1 MYLRVTLAA
10 LPLISCSTV
19 ADTSS
24 DAAGS
29 ATQEMSASTSSEDP
43 ATGTTSSAPTTGD
56 DPATTADATATSSS
70 SSETTT
76 GAPLGP
82 CGQPPPFT
90 GVMAQKIEAAGME
103 RDFDLVIPADY
114 DPNHAYPLVFAW
126 HGRGGNG
133 ELARLYFK
141 IEEASEGQ
149 AIFVYP
155 DGLPLADMGGQTG
168 WDLDPANEDVALFD
182 AILVDVSSRLC
193 IDSERVF
200 STGHSFGGYM
210 SNTIGCARGG
220 TVRAIAPVAGGGPFS
235 ACTGQVAAWLAHG
248 TGDSTVPLS
257 QGEGARD
264 HWLSANACGDTNAA
278 VDPAPCVAYDDC
290 ESGFPVHW
298 CQHDE
303 PDLGGHGWPAW
314 AGPAIWSFFA
324 AL

>member
-1 MYLRVTLAA
+1 MYLRVALAA
-10 LPLISCSTV
+10 LPFISCSSV
-19 ADTSS
+19 ADNSAE
-24 DAAGS
+24 AAGS
-29 ATQEMSASTSSEDP
+29 ATQDMPASTSSGDP
-43 ATGTTSSAPTTGD
+43 TTGTTSSAPTTSD
-56 DPATTADATATSSS
+56 DPTTTADATATSSTS
-70 SSETTT
+70 SATTT

-82 CGQPPPFT
+82 CGQPPPFA

-114 DPNHAYPLVFAW
+114 DPNRAYPLVFAW

-141 IEEASEGQ
+141 VEEASGGQ

-182 AILVDVSSRLC
+182 AILADVSARLC
-193 IDSERVF
+193 IDPARVF

-210 SNTIGCARGG
+210 SNTLGCARGG
-220 TVRAIAPVAGGGPFS
+220 IVRAIAPVAGGGPFS
-235 ACTGQVAAWLAHG
+235 ACSGQVAAWLAHG
-248 TGDSTVPLS
+248 TGDTTVPFS

-264 HWLSANACGDTNAA
+264 HWLGANGCGMTT
-278 VDPAPCVAYDDC
+278 VPTEPAPCVTYDDC
-290 ESGFPVHW
+290 ASGFPVHW

-303 PDLGGHGWPAW
+303 ADLGGHGWPAW
-314 AGPAIWSFFA
+314 AGPAIWEFFA